1 MELSAIHKTMTPHQ
15 FVVKRFWRYSCHAYV
30 NATDPTKIAELQTS
44 PPTYKDCVLIQ
55 HHHDD
60 ANLPEHHA
68 LPGITVRYSD
78 HSRVSVEHPLPDSV
92 DLDHVTQ
99 VWRTKQLV

>member
-1 MELSAIHKTMTPHQ
+1 
-15 FVVKRFWRYSCHAYV
+15 V

-44 PPTYKDCVLIQ
+44 PPTYKTRVLTQ

-60 ANLPEHHA
+60 ADLPEHHA

-78 HSRVSVEHPLPDSV
+78 HSRVSVEHPPPDSV

-99 VWRTKQLV
+99 VGRTKQFV